1 MQKITFWN
9 NLMPTATTDHG
20 PSLEAE
26 TKAQTANNCSAPT
39 EPKSA
44 AAAATATAKVI
55 HYKDGVFSN
64 LNAKPEVIRVDELS
78 YEDKP
83 PVSEKK
89 CKLEDQQL
97 TAIVFCFLF
106 LFYVLCFYLFN
117 FQPYHECVMD
127 MPPSYHEALD
137 DVDVLSTIVI
147 GKQHAV
153 VRRYLLT
160 RGCVITQRT

>member
-1 MQKITFWN
+1 MVVAVQKITFWN

-44 AAAATATAKVI
+44 AAATATAKVI

-64 LNAKPEVIRVDELS
+64 LNAKPEVIRIDELS

-106 LFYVLCFYLFN
+106 SVSVSVLCSLFSVSIYLISSRIMN
-117 FQPYHECVMD
+117 VSWRCHR
-127 MPPSYHEALD
+127 
-137 DVDVLSTIVI
+137 VI
-147 GKQHAV
+147 MKHWMMLMSCP
-153 VRRYLLT
+153 R
-160 RGCVITQRT
+160 